1 MDEIHI
7 IPKGCYQLELLVCIN
22 LLILVSKSTT
32 DLLEMSVCQLIDYSV
47 PFRIVPYVQNWSHWG
62 SERGLNSY
70 EMWEFMGG

>member
-47 PFRIVPYVQNWSHWG
+47 PFRIVPYVQN
-62 SERGLNSY
+62 
-70 EMWEFMGG
+70 